1 MSKAGKFEDLDA
13 SKADS
18 KNADET
24 GAKLLADSQPMQP
37 AKSAEKNAD
46 AGAPKLENIDPLE
59 KAQVGDKNSPEK
71 VVTDLQKNIAPKVES
86 LVAAGELKKD
96 TVDQWKNQFKY
107 IPDSVWKSMEKA
119 N

>member
-1 MSKAGKFEDLDA
+1 MSKAGEGKFEQQEDKNVKKDDLNGLGGDLL
-13 SKADS
+13 SKKDPVKATE
-18 KNADET
+18 KNAET
-24 GAKLLADSQPMQP
+24 GAS
-37 AKSAEKNAD
+37 
-46 AGAPKLENIDPLE
+46 KLENIDPLE